1 MKKLGKRV
9 NSIKETIEAYMG
21 LCYCS
26 CYCGPTTDTK
36 AIVMTLE
43 KIGITTVEVEP

>member
-1 MKKLGKRV
+1 MRKLGKRV
-9 NSIKETIEAYMG
+9 DARETIEAYMA

-36 AIVMTLE
+36 AIETTLE
-43 KIGITTVEVEP
+43 KIGITTVEVEA